1 MPLISSKG
9 VYGLTAMHEL
19 YKNNKGN
26 PMQIREISAN
36 ANIPQNY
43 LEQLLSKL
51 RRAELVTSVRGSK
64 GGYLLAKDAK
74 DILVKDIIIAL
85 EDDLKIVDGKCSN
98 PLLNIFFSEVK
109 ENMQGLFELSLEELD
124 KYQDKFNEYLHY
136 SI

>member
-19 YKNNKGN
+19 SKNKKDK
-26 PMQIREISAN
+26 PMQIREISTI

-51 RRAELVTSVRGSK
+51 RRANLVISVRGSK
-64 GGYLLAKDAK
+64 GGYHLARKAEDIK
-74 DILVKDIIIAL
+74 VLDILLVL
-85 EDDLKIVDGKCSN
+85 EDDLKIADNKCSN
-98 PLLNIFFSEVK
+98 PILDIFFEEVK
-109 ENMQGLFELSLEELD
+109 EKTQKLFELNLNELD
-124 KYQDKFNEYLHY
+124 KYLEKFNENLHY

>member
-19 YKNNKGN
+19 HKNTKGN

-36 ANIPQNY
+36 ADIPQNY

-74 DILVKDIIIAL
+74 DISVKDIIIAL
-85 EDDLKIVDGKCSN
+85 EDDIKIIDGKCSN
-98 PLLNIFFSEVK
+98 PILNIFFAEAK
-109 ENMQGLFELSLEELD
+109 EKMQNIFELSLDDLSQ
-124 KYQDKFNEYLHY
+124 YQDKFNEYLHY
-136 SI
+136 NI

>member
-19 YKNNKGN
+19 SKNTNDK
-26 PMQIREISAN
+26 PMQIREISN
-36 ANIPQNY
+36 IANIPQNY

-64 GGYLLAKDAK
+64 GGYHLARNASDITVLEILL
-74 DILVKDIIIAL
+74 VL
-85 EDDLKIVDGKCSN
+85 EDDLKIADNKCSN
-98 PLLNIFFSEVK
+98 PILDIFFDEVK
-109 ENMQGLFELSLEELD
+109 EKTQKIFELNLNELD
-124 KYQDKFNEYLHY
+124 KYLEKFNENLHY

>member
-19 YKNNKGN
+19 SKNTNDK
-26 PMQIREISAN
+26 PMQIREISN
-36 ANIPQNY
+36 IANIPQNY

-64 GGYLLAKDAK
+64 GGYHLARNASDITVLEILL
-74 DILVKDIIIAL
+74 VL
-85 EDDLKIVDGKCSN
+85 EDDLKIADNKCSN
-98 PLLNIFFSEVK
+98 PILDIFFDEVK
-109 ENMQGLFELSLEELD
+109 EKTQKLFELNLNELD
-124 KYQDKFNEYLHY
+124 KYLEKFNENLHY